1 MLISVNIS
9 ATGRKGVTMSLINNL
24 RRMIQAKLNEI
35 EGLDSGIIV
44 DQEMV
49 ETGRYY
55 FGYDIR
61 TSLNHRDLSYDNEQY
76 TISIIGYLST
86 KGGTQKEF
94 DDYLDAICDK
104 LGELRFRPTTQDSPI
119 TPDPGYRECM
129 LTAYAQANTL
139 ERTLR

>member
-1 MLISVNIS
+1 MALVNNI
-9 ATGRKGVTMSLINNL
+9 RKLVQS
-24 RRMIQAKLNEI
+24 KLTEI
-35 EGLDSGIIV
+35 DGLESGIIV
-44 DQEMV
+44 AQDLV
-49 ETGRYY
+49 EEGRYY

-86 KGGTQKEF
+86 KGGTQAKF
-94 DDYLDAICDK
+94 DEYLDAICDK

-119 TPDPGYRECM
+119 APDTGYRECM

-139 ERTLR
+139 EKTLR

>member
-1 MLISVNIS
+1 M
-9 ATGRKGVTMSLINNL
+9 ARLINPL
-24 RRMIQAKLNEI
+24 RKLIQSKLTEI
-35 EGLDSGIIV
+35 EGLESGLIV
-44 DQEMV
+44 APELV
-49 ETGRYY
+49 EEGRYY

-86 KGGTQKEF
+86 KGGTQKQF
-94 DDYLDAICDK
+94 DDYLDAICEK
-104 LGELRFRPTTQDSPI
+104 LGELRLRPTTQDSPI
-119 TPDPGYRECM
+119 APDSGYRECM